1 MKAIILAA
9 GFGRRLQPI
18 TNTVPK
24 SMVPVKGIPLILRSM
39 NKIAALGV
47 KEIIIVTGHMA
58 GYISDHLGDSYKG
71 IPIRYVENTVYETTN
86 NIYSLWMASG
96 LVEDDTYLFECD
108 LIYSEKL
115 LSALEKSAAD
125 CSIVTSDFNKETMDG
140 SVIQIDGAQNAVDLY
155 LKKEQ
160 NEAFNYS
167 DKRKTVNIYKFSAD
181 FWRNAMVPALNKE
194 IASGNKNSYYELV
207 LKEIMHSGN
216 WNMKVVNVPEEYWCE
231 IDDMEDLKRA
241 EGSDLL

>member
-24 SMVPVKGIPLILRSM
+24 SMVPVKGIPLIIRSM
-39 NKIAALGV
+39 EKILVLGID
-47 KEIIIVTGHMA
+47 EYIIVTGHMA
-58 GYISDHLGDSYKG
+58 DYIHTNLGDSYKN
-71 IPIRYVENTVYETTN
+71 IPIRYVENKDYEITN
-86 NIYSLWMASG
+86 NIYSLWMASD
-96 LVEDDTYLFECD
+96 LVCDDTYLFECD

-115 LSALEKSAAD
+115 LQELKVSPAD
-125 CSIVTSDFNKETMDG
+125 CSIVTSDFNKNTMDG
-140 SVIQIDGAQNAVDLY
+140 SVIQIDQKLNAVNLY

-160 NEAFNYS
+160 DETFDYS

-181 FWRNAMVPALNKE
+181 FWRKAMVPALNKE
-194 IASGNKNSYYELV
+194 ISKGNKNSYYELV
-207 LKEIMHSGN
+207 LKEIMHTGS
-216 WNMKVVNVPEEYWCE
+216 WNMQVVNVPESYWCE

>member
-24 SMVPVKGIPLILRSM
+24 SMVPVKGIPLIIRSM

-47 KEIIIVTGHMA
+47 EEFIIVTGHMA
-58 GYISDHLGDSYKG
+58 GYIRSHLGDSYEG

-86 NIYSLWMASG
+86 NIYSLWMAAG
-96 LVEDDTYLFECD
+96 LIEDDTYLFECD
-108 LIYSEKL
+108 LLYSESL
-115 LSALEKSAAD
+115 LRQLRASTDD
-125 CSIVTSDFNKETMDG
+125 CSIVTSDFNRETRDG

-160 NEAFNYS
+160 NDAFDYS

-181 FWRNAMVPALNKE
+181 FWRKAMVPALNKE
-194 IASGNKNSYYELV
+194 INSGNKNSYYELV

-231 IDDMEDLKRA
+231 IDDVEDLKRA